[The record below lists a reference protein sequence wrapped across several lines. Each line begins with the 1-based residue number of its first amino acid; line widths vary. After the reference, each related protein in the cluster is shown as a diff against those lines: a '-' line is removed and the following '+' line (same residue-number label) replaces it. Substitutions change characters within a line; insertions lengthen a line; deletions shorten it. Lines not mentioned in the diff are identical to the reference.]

1 MAADAELAM
10 IPPPLD
16 QTRPDQTRP
25 DGPDPRDLLIAKM
38 CEIAG
43 WLGAHAQGDDGE
55 YCGQGGRP
63 TRSDRRP

>member
-16 QTRPDQTRP
+16 QT
-25 DGPDPRDLLIAKM
+25 GPDPRDLLIAKM
-38 CEIAG
+38 REIAG
-43 WLGAHAQGDDGE
+43 RLGVRVQGDDGE